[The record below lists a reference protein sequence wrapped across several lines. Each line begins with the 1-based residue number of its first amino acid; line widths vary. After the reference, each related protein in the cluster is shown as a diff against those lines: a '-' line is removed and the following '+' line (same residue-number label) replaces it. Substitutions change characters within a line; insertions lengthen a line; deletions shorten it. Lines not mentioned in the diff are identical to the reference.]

1 MEATTVSEGRSRLR
15 PEYLLMLMTTFFWAL
30 GHPLGRILLKKVH
43 PFQLG
48 AVNLVAGFVALML
61 YLVVVKRA
69 RELFRLPA
77 RDLAACL
84 LLGVV
89 GFFLYQILTFSALAR
104 IPASMNAVL
113 VSTNV
118 VFIALLG
125 ALILKERLYPLRVA
139 GIVCALAG
147 VVFITFNRGFAI
159 GASVNL
165 TGCAF
170 SILGALSFA
179 LYTVFGKRV
188 LSKNDPLIVS
198 ALSLLS
204 GAVLLSFVA
213 WLGAGAKGF
222 MPAELAR
229 AGGSTWLLMI
239 FLGVTMIGVAYPVWF
254 SCLKKLPATH
264 VSVYIYMTPVF
275 AVILSLVILRER
287 FSWLFWLGGAFVLGG
302 IVISTAA
309 KDTLTRDA

>member
-1 MEATTVSEGRSRLR
+1 MSEGRPRLR

-125 ALILKERLYPLRVA
+125 ALVLKERLYPLRVA

-159 GASVNL
+159 GTSVNL

-204 GAVLLSFVA
+204 GAVLLLFVA

-222 MPAELAR
+222 LPAELAR

>member
-1 MEATTVSEGRSRLR
+1 MSERRLRLR

-48 AVNLVAGFVALML
+48 AVNLVAGFVALLL

-77 RDLAACL
+77 RDLAASL

-125 ALILKERLYPLRVA
+125 ALVLKERLYPLRVA

-204 GAVLLSFVA
+204 GAVLLLFVA

-222 MPAELAR
+222 LPAELAR

>member
-1 MEATTVSEGRSRLR
+1 
-15 PEYLLMLMTTFFWAL
+15 
-30 GHPLGRILLKKVH
+30 
-43 PFQLG
+43 
-48 AVNLVAGFVALML
+48 
-61 YLVVVKRA
+61 
-69 RELFRLPA
+69 
-77 RDLAACL
+77 
-84 LLGVV
+84 
-89 GFFLYQILTFSALAR
+89 
-104 IPASMNAVL
+104 

-125 ALILKERLYPLRVA
+125 ALVLKERLYPLRVA

-147 VVFITFNRGFAI
+147 VVLITFNRGFAI

-204 GAVLLSFVA
+204 GAVLLSLVA
-213 WLGAGAKGF
+213 WLEAGAKGF
-222 MPAELAR
+222 LPAELSR
-229 AGGSTWLLMI
+229 AGLSTWLMMI

-275 AVILSLVILRER
+275 AVILSLVIVRER

-302 IVISTAA
+302 IVISTASRIRNA
-309 KDTLTRDA
+309 